1 MPALLLLQPN
11 ADTRVVL
18 GDATDSGLLRYV
30 DRMSNG
36 VERTRFAYRQ
46 LFEIPFNSANK
57 WAMTVTECPG
67 ERSTQ
72 QGPCTGRWQHAA
84 IHLQPLGV
92 RACSRILA
100 AHRAQAACRLWHQA
114 QAVAPVCCR
123 CRAQAQAL
131 HLVALHWSTYLKILT
146 LHICL
151 AQVLLTSTS

>member
-1 MPALLLLQPN
+1 MPACMASYHLFLVLLQPN

-67 ERSTQ
+67 ESTQ
-72 QGPCTGRWQHAA
+72 QG
-84 IHLQPLGV
+84 
-92 RACSRILA
+92 
-100 AHRAQAACRLWHQA
+100 
-114 QAVAPVCCR
+114 
-123 CRAQAQAL
+123 
-131 HLVALHWSTYLKILT
+131 
-146 LHICL
+146 
-151 AQVLLTSTS
+151 